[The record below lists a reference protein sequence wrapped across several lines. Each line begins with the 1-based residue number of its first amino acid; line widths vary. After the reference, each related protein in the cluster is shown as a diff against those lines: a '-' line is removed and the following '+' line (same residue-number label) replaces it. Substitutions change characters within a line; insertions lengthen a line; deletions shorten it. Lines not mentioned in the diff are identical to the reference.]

1 MTDGATQPPVG
12 RLYAVEGLKLSLNRT
27 GEGSPAVVIMP
38 GAGLIGLDY
47 LNLQDALDGAATV
60 VTYDRAATGWSDPV
74 ALPRSAAA
82 VAQESRA
89 LLQAAGIAPPY
100 LLVGHSL
107 GGAYARRYA
116 QLFPDEIAGL
126 LFLDPAHE
134 GYEIDPPR
142 MGLVDQVRQTIR
154 LLGAFLRF
162 KAVYRPMF
170 ARMYAAWPAPL
181 RRTLVDY
188 HLRAWRK
195 TLQETRNLQSEVMG
209 EVRDGGALPDR
220 PLIVLT
226 ALGLDPFMARFAPEP
241 YLRALND
248 RKRQFYANFAATV
261 PRGENRLVEDAGH
274 STLHID
280 RPDAVIQAIR
290 DLIGG
295 FANSSRPEV

>member
-1 MTDGATQPPVG
+1 MQQPLLAADVSPSPPIDRRYKVAG
-12 RLYAVEGLKLSLNRT
+12 RQLALQRA
-27 GEGSPAVVIMP
+27 GSGGPSVVFLP

-47 LNLQDALDGAATV
+47 LKIHSEVAGSITSV
-60 VTYDRAATGWSDPV
+60 IYDRAGTGWSDAV

-82 VAQESRA
+82 VARELQA

-116 QLFPDEIAGL
+116 QLFPDDVAGL
-126 LFLDPAHE
+126 LFMDPAHE
-134 GYEIDPPR
+134 DYEIDPPR
-142 MGLVDQVRQTIR
+142 MGLADQVRQTAR
-154 LLGAFLRF
+154 LAGAFLRF

-170 ARMYAAWPAPL
+170 ARMFAAWPAPL
-181 RRTLVDY
+181 RGTLVDY
-188 HLRAWRK
+188 HLKGWRK

-220 PLIVLT
+220 PMIVLT
-226 ALGLDPFMARFAPEP
+226 AMGLDPFMARFAPEP

-248 RKRQFYANFAATV
+248 HKRRFYTDFAATV
-261 PRGENRLVEDAGH
+261 PRGENRLIEDAGH
-274 STLHID
+274 STLHTD

-290 DLIGG
+290 DLI
-295 FANSSRPEV
+295 ARR